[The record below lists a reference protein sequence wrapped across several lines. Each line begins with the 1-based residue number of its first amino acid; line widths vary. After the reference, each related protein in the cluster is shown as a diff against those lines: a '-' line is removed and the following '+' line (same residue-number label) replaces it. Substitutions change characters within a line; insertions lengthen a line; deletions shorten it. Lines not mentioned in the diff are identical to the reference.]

1 MSTSTEKSE
10 FYSSGKLLLTGEYLI
25 LCGAKGLAIPTRLGQ
40 RMQVTH
46 APGKDQ
52 LIWKASLSDGSN
64 WFEAHFDLPELHC
77 TFTTDSEKSEL
88 LLKILPHAAH
98 KLNFGGSFL
107 IKTMLEFDPA
117 FGLGSSSTFL
127 TNFAKWAEINPFDL
141 LSQTFGGSGY
151 DLAVGMGGTA
161 ITYSRID
168 HEPHFEAVEFSPA
181 FKEDLL
187 FIYSGQKKISRDAI
201 RDFNCSDISPET
213 LKAISEITEKMQH
226 CSDLTT
232 FEDLIEQHEAL
243 TGRVL
248 ALTPIKQSHFADFT
262 GALKSLGAWGGDF
275 FMATRKTAAREY
287 FPNKGYTIMFEWNEL
302 IK

>member
-1 MSTSTEKSE
+1 MSTSTEKSK

-40 RMQVTH
+40 RMQVTQ

-77 TFTTDSEKSEL
+77 TFTTDTEKSDL
-88 LLKILPHAAH
+88 LLKILPYAAH
-98 KLNFGGSFL
+98 KFSKGGIFL
-107 IKTMLEFDPA
+107 IETMLEFDPA

-127 TNFAKWAEINPFDL
+127 TNFAKWAKINPFDL
-141 LSQTFGGSGY
+141 LRQTFGGSGY
-151 DLAVGMGGTA
+151 DLAVGMSGTA
-161 ITYSRID
+161 ITFCRTD
-168 HEPHFEAVEFSPA
+168 NEPHFEAVDFSPA
-181 FKEDLL
+181 FKDDLM

-201 RDFNCSDISPET
+201 RDFNCRDISPNI
-213 LKAISEITEKMQH
+213 LKTISEITEKMQH
-226 CSDLTT
+226 CSDLAI

-243 TGRVL
+243 TGLVL
-248 ALTPIKQSHFADFT
+248 GLTPIKQSHFPDFA
-262 GALKSLGAWGGDF
+262 GSLKSLGAWGGDF
-275 FMATRKTAAREY
+275 FMATRKTTAREY
-287 FPNKGYTIMFEWNEL
+287 FSNKGYTIMFDWNEL